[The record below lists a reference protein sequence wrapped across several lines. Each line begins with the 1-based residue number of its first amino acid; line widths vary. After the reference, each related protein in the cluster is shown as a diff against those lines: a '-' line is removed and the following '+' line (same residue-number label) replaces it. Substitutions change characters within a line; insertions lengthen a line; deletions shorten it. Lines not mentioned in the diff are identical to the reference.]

1 MPLKRIEECTLDDLF
16 GLFEIEELT
25 LEELKQAK
33 KKVLMLHPDKNVG
46 KDTTAYYSYFKNA
59 YHKLETIFEFINRH
73 SKNSAQE
80 KTYQL
85 EELNQKGFYEYC
97 QKKGL
102 KDKDFQKVFNEVF
115 ENVYLEEKDGH
126 GEWLKTEEGV
136 YDKGDLEGSR
146 KKAMSLV
153 VVEDEIK
160 TLQDLQGMDNQDIKD
175 VYVQSVLPIDASK
188 VFEETTKF
196 NTVEEYQRHRAKYAT
211 KPVSTDVGVKI
222 LREKESKEYKN
233 SLQMSYELLKK
244 TESQTTKMR
253 EYYSKFLR
261 IE

>member
-46 KDTTAYYSYFKNA
+46 KDTSSYYSYFKNA

-73 SKNSAQE
+73 EKTVKQE
-80 KTYQL
+80 KSYHM
-85 EELNQKGFYEYC
+85 EELGEKGFYKYC

-102 KDKDFQKVFNEVF
+102 KDKEFHKVFNEVF

-126 GEWLKTEEGV
+126 GEWLKTEEGI
-136 YDKGDLEGSR
+136 YDKSDLEGSR

-153 VVEDEIK
+153 VVDHGIK
-160 TLQDLQGMDNQDIKD
+160 TLQEIDNRDIKEA
-175 VYVQSVLPIDASK
+175 YVQSVLPIDANR
-188 VFEETTKF
+188 VFEETAKF
-196 NTVEEYQRHRAKYAT
+196 NTVEEYQRHQAKYTT

-222 LREKESKEYKN
+222 LREKEAEEYKS
-233 SLQMSYELLKK
+233 SLHLSYELLKK
-244 TESQTTKMR
+244 SESQTTKMR

>member
-1 MPLKRIEECTLDDLF
+1 MPLKRIDECTLDDLF

-46 KDTTAYYSYFKNA
+46 KDTSSYYSYFKNA
-59 YHKLETIFEFINRH
+59 YHKLETIFEYINRH
-73 SKNSAQE
+73 SKNTQQE

-102 KDKDFQKVFNEVF
+102 KDQEFQKVFNEVF
-115 ENVYLEEKDGH
+115 ENVYLEEKEGH

-136 YDKGDLEGSR
+136 YDKSDLEGSR

-153 VVEDEIK
+153 VVDTEIK
-160 TLQDLQGMDNQDIKD
+160 TLQETDNRDIKD
-175 VYVQSVLPIDASK
+175 VYVQSVLPIDASH

-222 LREKESKEYKN
+222 LREKESKEYKT

-244 TESQTTKMR
+244 TESQTTKMK

>member
-25 LEELKQAK
+25 VEELKQAK

-46 KDTTAYYSYFKNA
+46 KDTTAYYIYFKNA
-59 YHKLETIFEFINRH
+59 YQKLVAVFEFINRH
-73 SKNSAQE
+73 SKNTQDTS
-80 KTYQL
+80 YQL

-102 KDKDFQKVFNEVF
+102 KDKEFHKVFNEVF
-115 ENVYLEEKDGH
+115 ENVYLEEKEGH
-126 GEWLKTEEGV
+126 GEWLKTEEGI
-136 YDKGDLEGSR
+136 YDKADLEGSR
-146 KKAMSLV
+146 KKAMALV
-153 VVEDEIK
+153 VVDTEIK
-160 TLQDLQGMDNQDIKD
+160 TLQEIDKNDIREA
-175 VYVQSVLPIDASK
+175 YVQSVIPIDATK
-188 VFEETTKF
+188 VYQDTAKF

-211 KPVSTDVGVKI
+211 KPVSTEEGIKI
-222 LREKESKEYKN
+222 LRQKEAEEHKS
-233 SLQMSYELLKK
+233 SLQLSYELLKK
-244 TESQTTKMR
+244 SESQSSKMK